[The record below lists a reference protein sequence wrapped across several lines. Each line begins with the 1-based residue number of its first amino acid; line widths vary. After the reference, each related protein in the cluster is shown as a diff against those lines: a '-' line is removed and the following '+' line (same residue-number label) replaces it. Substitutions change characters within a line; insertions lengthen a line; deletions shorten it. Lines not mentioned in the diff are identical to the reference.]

1 MSLSQVAS
9 DHLKTRMLI
18 GIAGF
23 LLSQYVSHRVW
34 TPHHNVGIFVGTSH
48 TNRLRYQQMPL
59 TDTFIKQAKPSG
71 KAAGDKHSD
80 GGGLY
85 LHIMAAGKYWRLAY
99 RFGGKQKTLALGIYP
114 AVSLAQARK
123 RRDEARGLLAQDI
136 DPGLVK
142 QATKA
147 ARALAGENTFEAVA
161 SEYHAMKLSIWSASY
176 AEKWLRL
183 LEKDFFPSLGKLAL
197 PDITPPMMLSV
208 LRRVEQ
214 RGAVDAA
221 HTLRKN
227 AGQVFRYGI
236 QTGRCERSPAPDLQG
251 ALKPLST
258 KHMAALLEPVK
269 VGELMRAIDGYQGQP
284 VTRGALLLSA
294 LLFQRP
300 VNIRSMEW
308 AWIDFDAAMLSI
320 PAMEMKRNMHGKIN
334 GRPHLVPLARQAIEA
349 LQELK
354 PLTGNRVHVF
364 PSIRGE
370 GRPMSNMTINSA
382 LRRMGFTSDE
392 MTAHGFRAMA
402 RTLMIERLPGIHS
415 DVIEAQLAHSK
426 SGPLG
431 AAYDRAEFMEQRR
444 KMMIEWAD
452 YLDKLKAGAKIIPFK
467 QA

>member
-1 MSLSQVAS
+1 
-9 DHLKTRMLI
+9 
-18 GIAGF
+18 
-23 LLSQYVSHRVW
+23 
-34 TPHHNVGIFVGTSH
+34 
-48 TNRLRYQQMPL
+48 MPL
-59 TDTFIKQAKPSG
+59 TDTFIKQAKHSG

-85 LHIMAAGKYWRLAY
+85 LHIKESGKYWRMAY
-99 RFGGKQKTLALGIYP
+99 RFGGKQKTLALGVYP

-123 RRDEARGLLAQDI
+123 RRDETKVLLAQDI

-142 QATKA
+142 QASKA
-147 ARALAGENTFEAVA
+147 ARALASENTFEAVA
-161 SEYHAMKLSIWSASY
+161 REYHAMKQSVWSASY
-176 AEKWLRL
+176 ADKWLRL

-197 PDITPPMMLSV
+197 PDITPPMMLGV

-258 KHMAALLEPVK
+258 KHMAAILEPVK
-269 VGELMRAIDGYQGQP
+269 VGELMRAIDSYAGQP

-300 VNIRSMEW
+300 VNIRAMQW
-308 AWIDFDAAMLSI
+308 AWIDLDAAMLTI
-320 PAMEMKRNMHGKIN
+320 PSQEMKRNMHGKTN
-334 GRPHLVPLARQAIEA
+334 GRPHLVPLAPQAIAA
-349 LQELK
+349 LRDLG
-354 PLTGNRVHVF
+354 PLTGNRTHVF
-364 PSIRGE
+364 PSNRGD

-382 LRRMGFTSDE
+382 LRRMGFTSEE

-402 RTLMIERLPGIHS
+402 RTLMIERMPGIS
-415 DVIEAQLAHSK
+415 ADAIEAQLAHGK

-444 KMMIEWAD
+444 KMMVEWAN
-452 YLDKLKAGAKIIPFK
+452 YLDKLKEGTEVIRLHG
-467 QA
+467 